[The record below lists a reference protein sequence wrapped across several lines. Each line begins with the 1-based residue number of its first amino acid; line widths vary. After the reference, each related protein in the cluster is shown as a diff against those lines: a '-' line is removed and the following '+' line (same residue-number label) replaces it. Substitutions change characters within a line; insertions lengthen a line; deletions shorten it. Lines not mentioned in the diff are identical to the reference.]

1 MTEQKNRLEDKG
13 FASTNVVLGIGSYS
27 LQFVTRDT
35 HGSAQTLKSE
45 KLVSKYLKIQL
56 LMGIKKSA
64 KGLLM
69 VYEEDGKV
77 LLKTNVLGKK
87 KHKVYFK

>member
-1 MTEQKNRLEDKG
+1 
-13 FASTNVVLGIGSYS
+13 
-27 LQFVTRDT
+27 
-35 HGSAQTLKSE
+35 
-45 KLVSKYLKIQL
+45 
-56 LMGIKKSA
+56 MGIKKSA